1 MADGKA
7 TSDGKQ
13 GKSQG
18 RRFHGKRPDEEKR
31 VNIPMLK
38 YGRGNN
44 FFQFQQALYKRA
56 LKEYGDLAKLLTL
69 NKYYVPEI

>member
-13 GKSQG
+13 GKSKG
-18 RRFHGKRPDEEKR
+18 WRFHGKRPDEEKR
-31 VNIPMLK
+31 VSITMLK
-38 YGRGNN
+38 YGKGNN

-56 LKEYGDLAKLLTL
+56 LKEYGDLAKLLML
-69 NKYYVPEI
+69 NKY